1 MEYTQL
7 DRIPVTYRK
16 DAARYV
22 ETETLGCTQLD
33 FRLSESTGKLF

>member
-1 MEYTQL
+1 MGYTQV

-22 ETETLGCTQLD
+22 KTRMLGCTQLD
-33 FRLSESTGKLF
+33 FRLSESTE